1 MLIKRLFLLID
12 LLLIALAVYLG
23 VKGAYSLLTSRL
35 DILPPATMAPDSV
48 SAEKKAQVLP
58 FSSFRSIAQRNL
70 FHTTAGS
77 EKASSE
83 IVLDNLKETELK
95 LRLWCTVAGEP
106 EVSFAII
113 EDQKTRRQ
121 NVYTIN
127 DTVQN
132 ATLKMILSDKV
143 VLSVSGKDE
152 ILELEKR
159 SATSTASTARLST
172 TVASASTSAGT
183 VTSSVASTRR
193 ISLSRAQV
201 DGAMENLTELMG
213 QIAIQPHSEDGVE
226 GLALS
231 NIQANSIF
239 RRMGLRNGDVL
250 TAVDGQALTSVD
262 QAYKLYE
269 DLRSSDTASLEIN
282 RKGRSTIYQYQIR

>member
-23 VKGAYSLLTSRL
+23 VKGTYSLLTSRL
-35 DILPPATMAPDSV
+35 DTLPSITMAPDSV
-48 SAEKKAQVLP
+48 SAETKAQVLP

-70 FHTTAGS
+70 FHTTTGS
-77 EKASSE
+77 EKTSQE
-83 IVLDNLKETELK
+83 IVLDNLEETELK
-95 LRLWCTVAGEP
+95 LRLWSTVAGEP

-113 EDQKTRRQ
+113 EDQKTRKQ
-121 NVYTIN
+121 NVYTID

-159 SATSTASTARLST
+159 SATSTSASMRSST
-172 TVASASTSAGT
+172 TIASVSTTAGAT
-183 VTSSVASTRR
+183 TTIATSERR

-201 DGAMENLTELMG
+201 DSAMENLTDLMG
-213 QIAIQPHSEDGVE
+213 QISIQPHSEDGVE

-250 TAVDGQALTSVD
+250 TAVDGEALTSVD

-269 DLRSSDTASLEIN
+269 DLKSSDTASLDIN
-282 RKGRSTIYQYQIR
+282 RSGRSTTYQYRIR